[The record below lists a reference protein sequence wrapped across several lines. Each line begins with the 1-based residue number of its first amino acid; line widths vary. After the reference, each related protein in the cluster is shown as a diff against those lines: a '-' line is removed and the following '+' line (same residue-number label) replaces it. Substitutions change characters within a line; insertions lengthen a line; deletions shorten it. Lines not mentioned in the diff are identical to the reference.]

1 MPWEVPD
8 DCLVTLCR
16 ICHRKE
22 HKDKIIPIKNETFE
36 REVPKKKR
44 KNKYPQMSKEDK
56 EIQLKYDL
64 LKKEKKLPKTTYE
77 QLVYIPLKKR
87 KKNK

>member
-1 MPWEVPD
+1 
-8 DCLVTLCR
+8 
-16 ICHRKE
+16 
-22 HKDKIIPIKNETFE
+22 
-36 REVPKKKR
+36 
-44 KNKYPQMSKEDK
+44 MSKEDK

>member
-1 MPWEVPD
+1 M
-8 DCLVTLCR
+8 
-16 ICHRKE
+16 
-22 HKDKIIPIKNETFE
+22 
-36 REVPKKKR
+36 PKKKR